1 MVDEKVANPAAFGA
15 IGFGFALI
23 LLSLYFAEILD
34 SNGLGVIF
42 ATAIFAGGFAPLI
55 AGLWSLKNG
64 NSFGATVF
72 VLGAV
77 FWFSYVSIYFLP
89 FFGFVPVVSEP
100 ALFMWVQVPY
110 FFLWGIFGFFLFLSS
125 MKTNRVLQVFFF
137 LLALFFWLVAFGHW
151 FAWDT
156 WHNTGI
162 TNTVIN
168 IFAGFEGVA
177 CGFIGIYYGIALL
190 LKDAF
195 NRDIMPLGAVL
206 KT

>member
-1 MVDEKVANPAAFGA
+1 MVDDKVANPTAFGA
-15 IGFGFALI
+15 ITFGFALI

-34 SNGLGVIF
+34 TNGLGVVF
-42 ATAIFAGGFAPLI
+42 ATAIFAGGFAPLV

-72 VLGAV
+72 ILGAV
-77 FWFSYVSIYFLP
+77 FWFSYVAIYFLP
-89 FFGFVPVVSEP
+89 FLGFVPTVSEP

-110 FFLWGIFGFFLFLSS
+110 FFLWGVFGFFLFLSS

-162 TNTVIN
+162 ANTLIN
-168 IFAGFEGVA
+168 ILAGFEGVA
-177 CGFIGIYYGIALL
+177 CGFIGIYYGVALL

-195 NRDIMPLGAVL
+195 KRDVMPLGVVQ